1 MKIRF
6 YLFFIYLSS
15 FFLNYIPFHL
25 KLNSGHHFFKVAM
38 KLVNIT
44 LKINISKFWL
54 SIFCYLI
61 LISQI
66 LSYHLPSFISLAINS
81 MIIAHFRGNYFSG
94 LQNMSIFVGLY
105 LQIIEIPGK
114 FRLLSYSV
122 ILDRLI
128 YFLISKKLV
137 KFL

>member
-1 MKIRF
+1 
-6 YLFFIYLSS
+6 
-15 FFLNYIPFHL
+15 
-25 KLNSGHHFFKVAM
+25 
-38 KLVNIT
+38 
-44 LKINISKFWL
+44 
-54 SIFCYLI
+54 
-61 LISQI
+61 
-66 LSYHLPSFISLAINS
+66 

>member
-1 MKIRF
+1 MF
-6 YLFFIYLSS
+6 YLFFTYLSS
-15 FFLNYIPFHL
+15 FFPKLYSISF
-25 KLNSGHHFFKVAM
+25 KTLNSGHHFFKVAM

-94 LQNMSIFVGLY
+94 LQKYVNFC
-105 LQIIEIPGK
+105 
-114 FRLLSYSV
+114 RLEFKHYWNSRKISSSLSCSV

-128 YFLISKKLV
+128 YFWYLRSS
-137 KFL
+137 